1 MKKRFKTVSMTLF
14 LMGSLSGAAY
24 ASPLPAGADDVRI
37 TQQSSTATGTVVD
50 AMGPVIGASVVVK
63 GTTNGVITDFDGN
76 FSLSNVKK
84 GDIIQISFV
93 GCVTQEIVWNGTPLN
108 VTLKEDTQTLE
119 EVVVVGFGSQ
129 KKANLTGSVAQVKM
143 DEVLGDRPIT
153 NVKSALQG
161 SIPGLMVS
169 GGASPGESKSFQIR
183 GTVSINGMSPL
194 VLIDN
199 VEGDIDLVNPED
211 IESISVLKDAA
222 SSAIYGAR
230 AAAGV
235 ILVTTK
241 KAKRGE
247 KFSLNY
253 NNNFGFSTSINSPEQ
268 ASLSEFIRAYQAA
281 GISDTYFAGGGSVTR
296 WAELLKQYRE
306 NPSSLEIQGDGL
318 YREDGKVYF
327 LHDKDVYKAM
337 QETSFMQT
345 HNVSAQ
351 GGTDKLR
358 YRIGLGYSKENGPL
372 VYDKDSYT
380 RKNISSYISSDIT
393 SWFTQEV
400 DIRYT
405 VADRSTPNA
414 AGSSGGLYRTNQ
426 LSFMPHGMIPADFI
440 SSSDVDLP
448 ANTPANNI
456 LYSNPTLTDT
466 ENTRIYLRS
475 VFKPVKGL
483 EIVGEYTYD
492 RKNTQQSRYTN
503 KWAYSSEE
511 FSKESSSEFD
521 NLYMYEGHSDYS
533 ALNIYGTY
541 DLTLMDNHNFKLMAG
556 FNQERKQS
564 SSLQATSQDQL
575 APSAPT
581 IAGNLGQLTAS
592 NGYDDYAIRGGFFR
606 FNYNYKD
613 KYLFEANGR
622 YDGSSKFPKDD
633 RFGFFPSFSAGW
645 NIARESWMEK
655 SENWL
660 NELKL
665 RASWGQIGNQNIA
678 NYSYFPSM
686 EAYETTA
693 WLKDG
698 EKVTYISAPGLV
710 SSSFTWE
717 VVETLD
723 FGLDVS
729 LLNNRLK
736 ASFDWYQRDT
746 RDMLIAGLQLPAL
759 IGTSAPMRNAADMRT
774 RGWEL
779 SMSWRDQ
786 IGDWGYNVGFNLYD
800 HTSKITKYDLNQ
812 EKLLSGAYYEG
823 KTLGEIWGYVS
834 EGSYYSIDD
843 FESPTNWQLKEGVT
857 SILGTNVRP
866 GDEKFVNLRDDVG
879 ENQIN
884 SGLGTVESPGDQKVI
899 GNSTARYNFGI
910 NLGVNYK
917 GFALSAILQ
926 GTAKRDVTLGHD
938 ALYPFR
944 GEGKGYLPVFY
955 NQTNYWEPMGDQNG
969 QYTTNDYEYWV
980 AKNPNAELFRIY
992 GTMGNA
998 GSNMRTST
1006 KYLQSGAYMRIK
1018 NVTLSYTFPKE
1029 MVNKW
1034 YLSGLKLFVSA
1045 ENLATFTSLPKGYD
1059 PERLSWGYP
1068 FYRTVSFGLN
1078 VTL

>member
-1 MKKRFKTVSMTLF
+1 MLKQLKTVSMMLF
-14 LMGSLSGAAY
+14 LMGISTGAAF
-24 ASPLPAGADDVRI
+24 ATPATGVDDVKI
-37 TQQSSTATGTVVD
+37 TQQSGTATGTVVD
-50 AMGPVIGASVVVK
+50 ALGPVIGASVVVK

-84 GDIIQISFV
+84 GDIIEISFV
-93 GCVTQEIVWNGTPLN
+93 GYITQAVKWDGNPIN
-108 VTLKEDTQTLE
+108 VTLKEDAKTLD

-143 DEVLGDRPIT
+143 DDVLGDRPIT
-153 NVKSALQG
+153 NVKNALQG
-161 SIPGLMVS
+161 SVPGLMVT
-169 GGASPGESKSFQIR
+169 GGSSPGEAKTFNIR
-183 GTVSINGMSPL
+183 GTVSINGMNPL

-241 KAKRGE
+241 KAKKGE

-253 NNNFGFSTSINSPEQ
+253 NNNFGFTTSINRPKQ
-268 ASLSEFIRAYQAA
+268 APLTEFIRAYQAA
-281 GISDTYFAGGGSVTR
+281 QLSDTYYAGGGSVTR
-296 WAELLKQYRE
+296 WAELLQQYQQ
-306 NPSSLEIQGDGL
+306 NPGSLETVGDGI
-318 YREDGKVYF
+318 YVEDGKVYF
-327 LHDKDVYKAM
+327 LSDKDVYDQF
-337 QETSFMQT
+337 QETSFMHT
-345 HNVSAQ
+345 HNISAQ
-351 GGTDKLR
+351 GGTEKLR
-358 YRIGLGYSKENGPL
+358 YRIGLGYSKEDGPL
-372 VYDKDSYT
+372 ITSKDSYT
-380 RKNISSYISSDIT
+380 RKNISSYISTDIT
-393 SWFTQEV
+393 DWFTQEV

-414 AGSSGGLYRTNQ
+414 AGSGGGLYRMNEI
-426 LSFMPHGMIPADFI
+426 SFSPQGMIPASLI
-440 SSSDVDLP
+440 SGSDVDLP
-448 ANTPANNI
+448 TNTPANNI

-466 ENTRIYLRS
+466 DNARIYLRS
-475 VFKPVKGL
+475 VFKPLKGL

-492 RKNTQQSRYTN
+492 RKNQQQSLYTN
-503 KWAYSSEE
+503 KWAYTTEELGKLNSSDH
-511 FSKESSSEFD
+511 D
-521 NLYMYEGHSDYS
+521 NYYKYEGHSDYS

-541 DLTLMDNHNFKLMAG
+541 NLILKEDHNFKLMAG

-564 SSLQATSQDQL
+564 SSLSARSHDQI

-581 IAGNLGQLTAS
+581 IGGNVGELSAS
-592 NGYDDYAIRGGFFR
+592 NAYDDYAIRGGFFR

-622 YDGSSKFPKDD
+622 YDGSSKVPKDD

-655 SENWL
+655 AEGWL
-660 NELKL
+660 NELKI

-678 NYSYFPSM
+678 NYAYYPTM
-686 EAYETTA
+686 EAFETTT

-698 EKVTYISAPGLV
+698 EKVTYITAPGLV

-723 FGLDVS
+723 FGFDAS

-736 ASFDWYQRDT
+736 ATFDWYQRDT
-746 RDMLIAGLQLPAL
+746 RDMLIAGMQLPA
-759 IGTSAPMRNAADMRT
+759 IVGASAPTRNAADMRT

-800 HTSKITKYDLNQ
+800 HKSEITKYDLNQ

-823 KTLGEIWGYVS
+823 KVLGEQWGYVS
-834 EGSYYSIDD
+834 AGSYYTIDD

-884 SGLGTVESPGDQKVI
+884 SGLGTVDSPGDQKII
-899 GNSTARYNFGI
+899 GNTTARYNYGI

-926 GTAKRDVTLGHD
+926 GTAKRDVFLGGA
-938 ALYPFR
+938 ALFPFR

-955 NQTNYWEPMGDQNG
+955 NQTNYWEPMGDQDG
-969 QYTTNDYEYWV
+969 QYTTNDPEYWV
-980 AKNPNAELFRIY
+980 AKNPDAELFRIY
-992 GTMGNA
+992 GQMQNA
-998 GSNMRTST
+998 GSNTRTST
-1006 KYLQSGAYMRIK
+1006 KYKQNGAYMRIK

-1029 MVNKW
+1029 MVSKW
-1034 YLSGLKLFVSA
+1034 YLSSLKLFVSA

-1059 PERLSWGYP
+1059 PERLNWGYP
-1068 FYRTVSFGLN
+1068 FYRTLSFGLN